1 LQEHF
6 RREVFHYLDYLRKT
20 RHQNDMEQSEK
31 EKLIDDIRK
40 KRNENEWMKRC
51 EFVKKRELVNQ
62 QARSIQVHQIIEQ
75 KKMKIRDAAKEREE
89 NLKFNERELNE
100 RLKIKEEKWKD
111 RVKSHR
117 YGQELLEQRKL
128 EHLRDLT
135 EKQKLDEQLKLFA
148 IERDQRETMGREFV
162 KSFEDVLPLHSNLH
176 VIRKGKAHN

>member
-1 LQEHF
+1 
-6 RREVFHYLDYLRKT
+6 
-20 RHQNDMEQSEK
+20 MEQSEK

-40 KRNENEWMKRC
+40 KRNENEWMKRA
-51 EFVKKRELVNQ
+51 EDVQKRKLVNQ

-75 KKMKIRDAAKEREE
+75 EKMKIRDAAKEREE

-117 YGQELLEQRKL
+117 YGQELLEQRKM

-135 EKQKLDEQLKLFA
+135 EKQKLDEQLKLYA